1 MKIPSKLLFET
12 ISVIAVVFSLLFVA
26 FQIRQSNDIAI
37 STNENDVRANFSALN
52 EAIML
57 NPELAELLYRSE
69 DPEFIAEG
77 RDRVILMSYIA
88 RNMNAWRTAVN
99 SYEIGLLSQLSY
111 DAVFDDIRFF
121 IEQRPGLDSLLRDFL
136 GKYPSRFN
144 DPIFSYIN
152 ELLVD

>member
-37 STNENDVRANFSALN
+37 STNENEVRANFSALN

-57 NPELAELLYRSE
+57 NPELAELLYKSE
-69 DPEFIAEG
+69 DPQYFAEG

-88 RNMNAWRTAVN
+88 RNLNAWRTAVN
-99 SYEIGLLSQLSY
+99 SYQIGLLSQLSY
-111 DAVFDDIRFF
+111 DAVFDDIRFG
-121 IEQRPGLDSLLRDFL
+121 IEQRPGLNSLLRDFL
-136 GKYPSRFN
+136 GQYPSRSN

-152 ELLVD
+152 ELLEN